1 MIDKLEK
8 LDKRTQILV
17 TATHLF
23 GKHGFHAVGVDWII
37 AKSMVSKMTMYR
49 YFPSKADLVIEVLRS
64 QQAFWAETLSHV
76 VAAGTT
82 PLDRLERI
90 FTWYGDWYASAEFS
104 GCLFAHAASEFADK
118 GTQIHG
124 ITVSQKADLVSL
136 IEGILVEMH
145 PAERAKHLAP
155 IIVMLLDGATLSAQI
170 TGNSETAADAWAAT
184 RNLVD
189 ARSMADA

>member
-1 MIDKLEK
+1 MIDK

-37 AKSMVSKMTMYR
+37 AKSNVSKMTMYR
-49 YFPSKADLVIEVLRS
+49 YFPSKADLVMEVLS
-64 QQAFWAETLSHV
+64 SHQAFWKETLGHV
-76 VAAGTT
+76 VAAGST

-90 FTWYGDWYASAEFS
+90 FTWYGEWYASAEFS

-118 GTQIHG
+118 GTKIHG
-124 ITVSQKADLVSL
+124 ITVSQKADLVAL
-136 IEGILVEMH
+136 IEGILVDMQ
-145 PAERAKHLAP
+145 PAKRAKTLAP

-170 TGNSETAADAWAAT
+170 TGNSQTAADAWSAT
-184 RNLVD
+184 RDLVGAD
-189 ARSMADA
+189 SMADA